1 MELSGRETLSVLN
14 KVLHGTLKKK
24 KKEAKLLKV
33 INNVSTLLEN
43 MVLQGFFE

>member
-14 KVLHGTLKKK
+14 KVLHRTLK